1 MGWNAALNEQSAL
14 GSSILFTPNTSS
26 IGAYTVSAFTAPI
39 KGVYR
44 FELKGSGGA
53 KGSGSVDGYTAHD
66 RRSGGDG
73 GSTDGYLL
81 LEKGQTVYIGAGG
94 TCSAAFVSSANGAK
108 LSAINKNNLY
118 FVAGGGGQGGAF
130 GENNVGTGYNCTAT
144 EGGKGGGA
152 SGAASSDGGK
162 GGTQSAGGAAGG
174 SAIRYEGAAGT
185 YGTGGS
191 GAGADWGKYRAVGG
205 RGGDGLYGGGGGH
218 AYTHTN
224 YAPESARGWGGGG
237 GSGYVKAATLT
248 VRDRTYTSSTKQGG
262 GAVSDSNGSVKV
274 TYFARADLPIRFD
287 GSIVERLFFN
297 GTEIGSLVYNGAKV
311 FMRRWMRCLQ
321 YPGGRS
327 ACPAGTRELSLSA
340 WRV

>member
-1 MGWNAALNEQSAL
+1 MAWSGNLTQSSAL
-14 GSSILFTPNTSS
+14 GSKITFTPETYSD
-26 IGAYTVSAFTAPI
+26 GTYTVSSFTAPR

-44 FELKGSGGA
+44 FELKGSGGSTGA
-53 KGSGSVDGYTAHD
+53 SSVESYTAHE
-66 RRSGGDG
+66 RRPGGEG

-81 LEKGQTVYIGAGG
+81 LEKGQTVYVGAGG
-94 TCSAAFVSSANGAK
+94 TCSAAFVSSAYGSK

-130 GENNVGTGYNCTAT
+130 GESYNHTGWNCVAT

-174 SAIRYEGAAGT
+174 SDIRHEGTAGT

-191 GAGADWGKYRAVGG
+191 GAGADWEKYRAAGG

-224 YAPESARGWGGGG
+224 YTPESARGWGGGG
-237 GSGYVKAATLT
+237 GSGYVKTGTLT
-248 VRDRTYTSSTKQGG
+248 VRDKTYTSSTSQGG
-262 GAVSDSNGSVKV
+262 GAASDTN
-274 TYFARADLPIRFD
+274 
-287 GSIVERLFFN
+287 GSIVITYYARAELPIIFDGTQLERLIFDGVEIDSLIFDGTKLFFERIRRRVEKWY
-297 GTEIGSLVYNGAKV
+297 TSMKTAK
-311 FMRRWMRCLQ
+311 
-321 YPGGRS
+321 RS
-327 ACPAGTRELSLSA
+327 RIPI
-340 WRV
+340 